1 MKRLIA
7 ALIMLIIICILCIL
21 NVPKKTLTTTLGTKG
36 STEIKTTKIETTK
49 VKTTKKVV
57 KIPKV
62 KVNKTEMLDYLYQQ
76 VIAQGWNDN
85 DYNAIMNILKRE
97 NSNFNISAV
106 NEKSGA
112 CGLFQAKP
120 CSKMKKY
127 GSDYKTNYKTQIAF
141 GIDHI
146 KSRYGT
152 PVKAWEFWLNNH
164 WY

>member
-7 ALIMLIIICILCIL
+7 AIIILLIICALCIL
-21 NVPKKTLTTTLGTKG
+21 NIPKETLSTTIGTSS
-36 STEIKTTKIETTK
+36 STEIKETTTTTK

-62 KVNKTEMLDYLYQQ
+62 KVNKNEMIDYLYQQ
-76 VIAQGWNDN
+76 IIAQGWNDN
-85 DYNAIMNILKRE
+85 DYNALMNIIKRE
-97 NSNFNISAV
+97 SNFNVNAV
-106 NEKSGA
+106 NKKSGA
-112 CGLFQAKP
+112 CGLFQAHP

-141 GIDHI
+141 GISYI